1 MQIKRYKAVSRP
13 KPVIAIVDDDPSFS
27 RGLSRMLR
35 ANDFKVEVFDSCEDF
50 IERGATYN
58 VACIILDIHMG
69 GMSGIELR
77 RRLAAEGSTIP
88 VIFMTAHD
96 SAAVRNEAIEAG
108 CAAFLPKPF
117 SGQKLI
123 DVIRTA
129 IPRS

>member
-1 MQIKRYKAVSRP
+1 LS
-13 KPVIAIVDDDPSFS
+13 KPRSVIAIVDDEPSFS
-27 RGLSRMLR
+27 RGLSRLLG
-35 ANDFKVEVFDSCEDF
+35 AHDFKVQVFDSGEDF

-117 SGQKLI
+117 SGHELI
-123 DVIRTA
+123 DVIRKATA
-129 IPRS
+129 LC

>member
-1 MQIKRYKAVSRP
+1 VQ
-13 KPVIAIVDDDPSFS
+13 
-27 RGLSRMLR
+27 
-35 ANDFKVEVFDSCEDF
+35 VFDSGEDF

-96 SAAVRNEAIEAG
+96 SAAVRNEAIESG

-117 SGQKLI
+117 SGHELI
-123 DVIRTA
+123 DVIRKATA
-129 IPRS
+129 LC